1 MRFATP
7 SVEVQEKV
15 GGVWRTVWANG
26 IPVKDNRKTDLPPYV
41 HPGPA
46 GASFRA
52 NNARIYVGMD
62 YGYLMDDPQSY
73 STGINIS

>member
-46 GASFRA
+46 GAR
-52 NNARIYVGMD
+52 MP
-62 YGYLMDDPQSY
+62 YLY
-73 STGINIS
+73 SMGIDITGKPFKVTLY